1 MKKVYYTL
9 TSAVVASLILTAVPV
24 PAVYGAS
31 TKNTHPAQAATGA
44 SSLKEVDAKI
54 VQKAQEYLKAVTGKS
69 YTFSG
74 AKKWSLGNE
83 NGWDFSIKGVEHGQ
97 VMVTKT
103 GELER
108 IYVDQSWG
116 ELKDSYKQ
124 QLQAALK
131 SVLQEPE
138 ASKTPKEV
146 NISVDKSPEYPK
158 GAVELYT
165 RIDNNTI
172 ILREGKVLRTIK
184 LLAKQEIDENA
195 LKAASG
201 VFAGLEG
208 VKQGA
213 LNEPIQLIT
222 ENGKTVYNLMFG
234 TGAHPV
240 FVNVE
245 KGTNKVTKVAAYE
258 LQDSAANYKETYKKM
273 KSYSEAQLLQN
284 AARQS
289 KELLKVDLTGYK
301 AKLDPKLTA
310 VVHFTK
316 SGFPSLVGSF
326 NSKGQFYELEFK
338 E

>member
-1 MKKVYYTL
+1 MKKGYYTL

-24 PAVYGAS
+24 STVYGAS
-31 TKNTHPAQAATGA
+31 TKNTQPAQAATGA

-54 VQKAQEYLKAVTGKS
+54 VQKAQEYLKAATGKS

-97 VMVTKT
+97 VMVTKK

-138 ASKTPKEV
+138 ASKTPEEV
-146 NISVDKSPEYPK
+146 NISVDKSK
-158 GAVELYT
+158 GAVDLYT
-165 RIDNNTI
+165 KIDNNII

-213 LNEPIQLIT
+213 LNEPTQLIT

-258 LQDSAANYKETYKKM
+258 LQDPVANYKEAYKKM
-273 KSYSEAQLLQN
+273 KSYSEAQLLKN
-284 AARQS
+284 AAGQS

-301 AKLDPKLTA
+301 ATLDPKLTA
-310 VVHFTK
+310 IVHFTK
-316 SGFPSLVGSF
+316 SGSPSLVGSF

>member
-24 PAVYGAS
+24 SAVYGAS
-31 TKNTHPAQAATGA
+31 TKNTQPAQAATGA

-54 VQKAQEYLKAVTGKS
+54 VQKAQEHLKAATGKS

-74 AKKWSLGNE
+74 AKKWSMGNE

-97 VMVTKT
+97 VMVTKK

-138 ASKTPKEV
+138 ASKIPENV

-158 GAVELYT
+158 GAVDLYT
-165 RIDNNTI
+165 RIDNNII
-172 ILREGKVLRTIK
+172 ILREGKVLRTVK
-184 LLAKQEIDENA
+184 MLAKQEIDENA

-213 LNEPIQLIT
+213 LNEPTQLIT

-234 TGAHPV
+234 TDPV

-245 KGTNKVTKVAAYE
+245 KGTNKVIKVAAYE
-258 LQDSAANYKETYKKM
+258 LQDPVANYKEAYKKM
-273 KSYSEAQLLQN
+273 KSYSEAQLLKN
-284 AARQS
+284 AAGQS

-316 SGFPSLVGSF
+316 SGSPSLIGTF
-326 NSKGQFYELEFK
+326 NSKGQFYELGFK
-338 E
+338 